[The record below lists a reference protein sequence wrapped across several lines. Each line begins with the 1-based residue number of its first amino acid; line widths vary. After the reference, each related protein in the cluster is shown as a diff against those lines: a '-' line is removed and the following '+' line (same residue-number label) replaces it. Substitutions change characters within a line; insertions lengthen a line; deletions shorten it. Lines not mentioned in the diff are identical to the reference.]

1 MTLNDFR
8 TQAIHALESITDNPR
23 FEAEQLIMWV
33 LKLNRNELTLKR
45 RETLTPL
52 SASHLND
59 ALNRRLSREP
69 LQYICGEWDFYG
81 LTFKV
86 DRSVLIPRSDTE
98 RLCELVIEQA
108 KERVSP
114 RILDLCCGSGCI
126 GIAAAHTVE
135 DARVTA
141 IDLSDGALHITREN
155 ARDLGVSSRLLT
167 MKADVMHAPPRG
179 LGQFDI
185 IVSNPPYVTEDE
197 M

>member
-1 MTLNDFR
+1 MTKTINDVYM
-8 TQAIHALESITDNPR
+8 
-23 FEAEQLIMWV
+23 QLF
-33 LKLNRNELTLKR
+33 
-45 RETLTPL
+45 
-52 SASHLND
+52 
-59 ALNRRLSREP
+59 RRLKEGGDPMPQLTAREITAYACKADKKQTAGWSHFYVEDTTVDYAGLLCDRCLDGEP
-69 LQYICGEWDFYG
+69 LAYIIGEWDFYG

-141 IDLSDGALHITREN
+141 IDLSDGALHIT
-155 ARDLGVSSRLLT
+155 
-167 MKADVMHAPPRG
+167 
-179 LGQFDI
+179 
-185 IVSNPPYVTEDE
+185 
-197 M
+197 

>member
-1 MTLNDFR
+1 MRGDLESNARMTLNDFR

-81 LTFKV
+81 LRMFCGKGC
-86 DRSVLIPRSDTE
+86 LIPRPETE
-98 RLCELVIEQA
+98 MLVDYAIRA
-108 KERVSP
+108 LP
-114 RILDLCCGSGCI
+114 RGGQLLDLC
-126 GIAAAHTVE
+126 T
-135 DARVTA
+135 
-141 IDLSDGALHITREN
+141 
-155 ARDLGVSSRLLT
+155 
-167 MKADVMHAPPRG
+167 
-179 LGQFDI
+179 
-185 IVSNPPYVTEDE
+185 
-197 M
+197 